1 MTNIKIIE
9 KIDNLIENMNYKKVY
24 IEIETE
30 KDKYIIEKEPKR
42 NKIGF

>member
-1 MTNIKIIE
+1 MTNVKIIE
-9 KIDNLIENMNYKKVY
+9 RIDNLIENMNYKKVY

-30 KDKYIIEKEPKR
+30 KDKYIIEKEQKR